1 MNQAKLSKEVAK
13 LIEYHNSIMNVSYT
27 HCSGCQVCERI
38 QTIRN
43 KSDGNPVDQCKD
55 LLKKGRDLT
64 VNDVIFL
71 YGKDVPMKEIQKAA
85 QIQHRDLKELLD
97 FVGVEKLTY
106 EEYRKPKPKERKFTL
121 TEEEYEEML
130 VKGKTKTHIAKI
142 AGVSH
147 GTLYYHVK
155 KWQKAKG

>member
-1 MNQAKLSKEVAK
+1 MNKRLSKEVSK

-27 HCSGCQVCERI
+27 SCHGCEICERI
-38 QTIRN
+38 QVIRN
-43 KSDGNPVDQCKD
+43 MDDVNPIDQYRD

-85 QIQHRDLKELLD
+85 QIQHKDLKELLD
-97 FVGVEKLTY
+97 FAGVEKVTY
-106 EEYRKPKPKERKFTL
+106 EEYRKPKPREYKFNL
-121 TEEEYEEML
+121 TEKEYEEML
-130 VKGKTKTHIAKI
+130 AEGKTKTQIAKSV
-142 AGVSH
+142 GVALC
-147 GTLYYHVK
+147 TLHYHVK